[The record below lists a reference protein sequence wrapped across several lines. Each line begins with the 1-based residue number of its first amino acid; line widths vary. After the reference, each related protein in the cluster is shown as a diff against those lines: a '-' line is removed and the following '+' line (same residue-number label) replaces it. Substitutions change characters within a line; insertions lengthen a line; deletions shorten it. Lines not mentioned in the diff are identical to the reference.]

1 MGPDERALLLRRG
14 DPTAADVPALL
25 RATDLPLTAFARVC
39 WLEGCNTISTPEQC
53 ATLRRHAARTVRSD
67 LLDTIDG
74 GPEFQVDV
82 NCRQLTRWLGEEA
95 VSRLWTLPSQ
105 LMAQLMAAGLSA
117 GFPAAAHGGGP
128 ATAWRL
134 KHGFLR
140 LYGSGT
146 RPHLMFHEDVHP
158 VSVNVALSDPSDHD
172 GGELLAVVEGAVR
185 VVARSEGDATVH
197 VGAVPHAVTAVT
209 QGRRCTLILF
219 FHIPTS

>member
-25 RATDLPLTAFARVC
+25 QATDLPLDPVPAACV
-39 WLEGCNTISTPEQC
+39 LTIPWILTPEQC

-209 QGRRCTLILF
+209 QGQRCSLILF